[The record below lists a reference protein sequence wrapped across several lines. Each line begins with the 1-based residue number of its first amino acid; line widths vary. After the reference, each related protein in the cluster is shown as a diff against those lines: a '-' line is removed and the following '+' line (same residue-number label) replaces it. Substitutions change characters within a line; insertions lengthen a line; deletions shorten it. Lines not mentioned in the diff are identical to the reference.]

1 MGLFQKYTIL
11 FVICEQGLHSV
22 QVSLS
27 SRFVSNTLTNSSPPR
42 PPHSTKVPKSQKDL
56 HVVDDKDLPPHHLML
71 LHFPSDEESL
81 PRKLWSIAAKSTNLS
96 ARTLRR
102 LPVVSLAMYARL
114 DPCPI
119 DEALGALAQAVED
132 ESLGQQGFG
141 TGETET

>member
-1 MGLFQKYTIL
+1 
-11 FVICEQGLHSV
+11 
-22 QVSLS
+22 
-27 SRFVSNTLTNSSPPR
+27 
-42 PPHSTKVPKSQKDL
+42 
-56 HVVDDKDLPPHHLML
+56 ML